1 MPNTPETRVQ
11 EAPASALPDLLV
23 NPPWAA
29 DKEPVVLKL
38 KAPKE
43 PTTLAWAPGMR
54 EEWLKA
60 PYEPKYGGWK
70 PIAEDTD
77 WKAVADAFADGTA
90 LTELDATERRE
101 QGFGLLV
108 QAPVELGKALLSDER
123 YWGDFCGYGAAYAM
137 QCTVAR
143 HELDAYPVAMYTA
156 KNSRFFYWL
165 DPFLDGAVAQMMIK
179 EFDARSQ
186 RHRAWFELHG
196 EGAALLTVPDALR
209 KPGPKRDRAEGA
221 LRVIARVHGHDA
233 IVRAARHYGEEA
245 AAAMSVLRT
254 DGLDV
259 YPDPLPEMPAAF
271 DPARLPRILLRDR
284 KTALPASATRHLLT
298 MLTFSKPWDPYP
310 GVEQVADLFD
320 PDSLAAFV
328 WALYE
333 ADTPHRSIS
342 NRGVQYAL
350 IRFGDDRTAD
360 RIAPFMGRL
369 SKGSVYDTG
378 ATSLLRLFSRLGSD
392 SALRHLH
399 RLANKAE
406 DQKRMRQDARSAL
419 DRIAKERGLTPE
431 QLADRLVPDLGLDA
445 QGGMTLDYGPRRF
458 RVGFD
463 EHLKPYVTDADG
475 KRRKTLPKPGVK
487 DDDTLAPAAYKRFAD
502 LKKEVRT
509 VAADQIKSLEKAM
522 VAGRSWTFTD
532 FRSLFIAHPLLWH
545 VARRLVWGA
554 DADGRLVPFRVAED
568 RTLADAA
575 DEELG
580 PLSDD
585 TAITLPHP
593 LLLGGPGV
601 EAWGRVFADYEILQP
616 FPQLARPVH
625 AFTDEER
632 GSTGLARFEGST
644 VHFGRIL
651 GMTSRGWELGEKETG
666 GFRRQVML
674 MTPDGRHLMVQFE
687 PGIRVIAP
695 DEFAEQEI
703 RSVSLFTGRYSGKR
717 HPFGELDPVT
727 ASEILAELT
736 RLTEP
741 ATG

>member
-11 EAPASALPDLLV
+11 EAPENSLPDLLV
-23 NPPWAA
+23 TPPWTAG
-29 DKEPVVLKL
+29 KEPVVLKL

-43 PTTLAWAPGMR
+43 PTTLTWAPGMR

-60 PYEPKYGGWK
+60 PYQDRYGGWK

-77 WKAVADAFADGTA
+77 WKAVAETFSSGRA
-90 LTELDATERRE
+90 LTELDAAERRK

-108 QAPVELGKALLSDER
+108 QAPVELGEGLLSDER
-123 YWGDFCGYGAAYAM
+123 YRDDFCGYGAAYAM
-137 QCTVAR
+137 QCVVAR
-143 HELDAYPVAMYTA
+143 HEMAAYPLAMHTA
-156 KNSRFFYWL
+156 KNSKFFYWL
-165 DPFLDGAVAQMMIK
+165 DPFLDADVAQLMIK
-179 EFDARSQ
+179 NGNLRWYEQ
-186 RHRAWFELHG
+186 HG
-196 EGAALLTVPDALR
+196 EAAARLTVPDALR
-209 KPGPKRDRAEGA
+209 KPGPKRKQAETA
-221 LRVIARVHGHDA
+221 LRTVAREHGHDA
-233 IVRAARHYGEEA
+233 IVRAARHYGDEA
-245 AAAMSVLRT
+245 AAAMSALRT
-254 DGLDV
+254 DGLDT
-259 YPDPLPEMPAAF
+259 YPDPLPAMPETF
-271 DPARLPRILLRDR
+271 DPARLPQILMRDR
-284 KTALPASATRHLLT
+284 KTALPDSATRHLLT

-320 PDSLAAFV
+320 PDSLAAFA

-342 NRGVQYAL
+342 NRSVLYAL
-350 IRFGDDRTAD
+350 IRFGDEETAD
-360 RIAPFMGRL
+360 RIAPFMARL

-378 ATSLLRLFSRLGSD
+378 ATSLLRLFTRLGSD

-399 RLANKAE
+399 RLANKAA
-406 DQKRMRQDARSAL
+406 DQKRMRQEAQGAL
-419 DRIAKERGLTPE
+419 NRIAEERGLTPE
-431 QLADRLVPDLGLDA
+431 QLADRLVPDFGLDA
-445 QGGMTLDYGPRRF
+445 QGGMTLDYGPRTF

-463 EHLKPYVTDADG
+463 EQLKPYVTDAGG

-487 DDDTLAPAAYKRFAD
+487 DDDALAPAAYKRFAD

-509 VAADQIKSLEKAM
+509 VAADQIKRLENSM
-522 VAGRSWTFTD
+522 VTGRSWTFTD
-532 FRSLFIAHPLLWH
+532 FRSLFIDHPLLWH
-545 VARRLVWGA
+545 IARRLVWGA
-554 DADGRLVPFRVAED
+554 DVNGRLVPFRMAED
-568 RTLADAA
+568 RTLADAD
-575 DEELG
+575 DEELR
-580 PLSDD
+580 PLPGD

-593 LLLGGPGV
+593 LLLGVPAV
-601 EAWGRVFADYEILQP
+601 EAWAQVLADYEILQP

-632 GSTGLARFEGST
+632 ASAKLARFEGRT

-674 MTPDGRHLMVQFE
+674 MTPDDRHLMVQFE

-703 RSVSLFTGRYSGKR
+703 RGVSLFTGRYSGRR